1 MRNRISCSAL
11 ELGQLDPAM
20 VESVVGGQVFK
31 LGNQYFSDKRVSLVE
46 ANGAQVVAE
55 VNGTYGVYSQTIKL
69 RGGTL
74 STKCSCPST
83 EQPFCRHCV
92 AVLLQ
97 QFHSG
102 SSVGEPSKSAASSV
116 SSPPPPP
123 SAPESSAKASPASG
137 EPAPTVDLN
146 FREATLFIDW
156 MQSAIGLLGKEASL
170 PAVPES
176 LRGLARE
183 WAGVIGRLNQQF
195 LESEEDR
202 IDAQRNLQ
210 SAESMVDSLRNE
222 LATVKGESEAAQ
234 QTCGGLEEK
243 VKQLE
248 ISLSNFSQVTKERD
262 RLVSKVS
269 TMQSEL
275 QNKGAELENVAMT
288 LKSLSHASRNFL
300 PSGPP

>member
-1 MRNRISCSAL
+1 MRNRISCSAQ
-11 ELGQLDPAM
+11 ELGQLDPDM

-31 LGNQYFSDKRVSLVE
+31 IGNQYFSDQRVNIVE
-46 ANGAQVVAE
+46 SNGAQVVAE
-55 VNGTYGVYSQTIKL
+55 VNGTYGVYAQTIKL

-97 QFHSG
+97 QFHNG
-102 SSVGEPSKSAASSV
+102 SSKAASPP
-116 SSPPPPP
+116 SSPP
-123 SAPESSAKASPASG
+123 APEPPAEASSSSG
-137 EPAPTVDLN
+137 EPAATVDLN

-156 MQSAIGLLGKEASL
+156 IQQAIGPLGKEPSL
-170 PAVPES
+170 PAVPDS
-176 LRGLARE
+176 LRGVARE
-183 WAGVIGRLNQQF
+183 WAGVIDRLNQQF

-202 IDAQRNLQ
+202 TDAQRNLQ
-210 SAESMVDSLRNE
+210 SAENMVDSLTKE
-222 LATVKGESEAAQ
+222 LGTVKGESESAQ
-234 QTCGGLEEK
+234 KTCSDLEKK

-248 ISLSNFSQVTKERD
+248 KSLADFSLVSKERD

-275 QNKGAELENVAMT
+275 QNKGAELESVSMT
-288 LKSLSHASRNFL
+288 LKSLSNAIRNLL
-300 PSGPP
+300 PSDPN

>member
-1 MRNRISCSAL
+1 MRNRISCSAQ
-11 ELGQLDPAM
+11 ELGQLDPDM
-20 VESVVGGQVFK
+20 VQSVVGGQVFK
-31 LGNQYFSDKRVSLVE
+31 IGDQYFSDQRVSILE
-46 ANGAQVVAE
+46 ANGTQVVAE

-102 SSVGEPSKSAASSV
+102 SSENETSKTARPSSAPPESEPSVEAPSS
-116 SSPPPPP
+116 
-123 SAPESSAKASPASG
+123 SSA
-137 EPAPTVDLN
+137 EPAATVDLN

-156 MQSAIGLLGKEASL
+156 IQQAIVPLGKNPSL
-170 PAVPES
+170 PAVPET
-176 LRGLARE
+176 LRGVARE
-183 WAGVIGRLNQQF
+183 WAGVIDRLNQQF

-202 IDAQRNLQ
+202 TDAQKNLQ
-210 SAESMVDSLRNE
+210 SAESMVDTLTKKLE
-222 LATVKGESEAAQ
+222 TVKGESEAAQ
-234 QTCGGLEEK
+234 LSNSKLEKK

-248 ISLSNFSQVTKERD
+248 ESLLNFSEVSKERD

-275 QNKGAELENVAMT
+275 QNKGAELESVSMT
-288 LKSLSHASRNFL
+288 LKSLSNAIRNLL
-300 PSGPP
+300 PSEPS

>member
-1 MRNRISCSAL
+1 MRNRISCSAQ
-11 ELGQLDPAM
+11 ELSQLDPAM

-31 LGNQYFSDKRVSLVE
+31 IGNQYFSDQRVAIVD
-46 ANGAQVVAE
+46 ANGTQVVAE
-55 VNGTYGVYSQTIKL
+55 VNGTYGVYSQTITL

-97 QFHSG
+97 QFHSDP
-102 SSVGEPSKSAASSV
+102 SVGEPSKPSAP
-116 SSPPPPP
+116 SPPPSSSGSEPRAEVSP
-123 SAPESSAKASPASG
+123 SSG
-137 EPAPTVDLN
+137 EPATTVDLN

-156 MQSAIGLLGKEASL
+156 MQPVIGLLGKEAAL

-176 LRGLARE
+176 LRGVARE
-183 WAGVIGRLNQQF
+183 WAGVIDRLNQQF

-202 IDAQRNLQ
+202 TDAQRNLQ
-210 SAESMVDSLRNE
+210 SAESMVDSLKKE

-234 QTCGGLEEK
+234 QACRGLEKK

-248 ISLSNFSQVTKERD
+248 KSLSDFSLVTKERD

-275 QNKGAELENVAMT
+275 QNKGAELESVAMT
-288 LKSLSHASRNFL
+288 LKSLSNAIRNLL
-300 PSGPP
+300 PSGSP

>member
-1 MRNRISCSAL
+1 MRNRISCSAQ
-11 ELGQLDPAM
+11 ELGQLDPDM
-20 VESVVGGQVFK
+20 VQSVVGGQVFK
-31 LGNQYFSDKRVSLVE
+31 IGDQYFSDQRVSILE
-46 ANGAQVVAE
+46 ANGTQVVAE

-102 SSVGEPSKSAASSV
+102 SSENETSKTARPSSAPPESEPSIEAPSS
-116 SSPPPPP
+116 
-123 SAPESSAKASPASG
+123 SSA
-137 EPAPTVDLN
+137 EPAATVDLN

-156 MQSAIGLLGKEASL
+156 IQQAIVPLGKTPSL
-170 PAVPES
+170 PAVPET
-176 LRGLARE
+176 LRGVARE
-183 WAGVIGRLNQQF
+183 WAGVIDRLNQQF

-202 IDAQRNLQ
+202 TDAQKNLQ
-210 SAESMVDSLRNE
+210 SAESMVDTLTKKLE
-222 LATVKGESEAAQ
+222 TVKGESEAAQ
-234 QTCGGLEEK
+234 LSNSKLEKK

-248 ISLSNFSQVTKERD
+248 ESLLNFSEVSKERD

-275 QNKGAELENVAMT
+275 QNKGAELESVSMT
-288 LKSLSHASRNFL
+288 LKSLSNAIRNLL
-300 PSGPP
+300 PSEPS